1 MPPILIKVLRRPQG
15 NLDGFIDFKLIIV
28 HEHFLSLKIIDRVVK
43 FMHQNVSMIDI
54 YNYIISRYER
64 TGI

>member
-1 MPPILIKVLRRPQG
+1 MPPILIKVFRRPQG
-15 NLDGFIDFKLIIV
+15 NLDGFIDLKIV

-54 YNYIISRYER
+54 YNYIISR
-64 TGI
+64 

>member
-28 HEHFLSLKIIDRVVK
+28 HEHFLRIIDRVVK

-54 YNYIISRYER
+54 YNYIISR
-64 TGI
+64 